1 MSYPAATAPAPP
13 PPPPPPPYSYPA
25 AAAPAPPPS
34 PPSAAVNNAA
44 ATAPDPERWA
54 NEVEWAQNG
63 KGNQWPTMYLTSDG
77 LYYVR
82 DNEGKHRSKNLR
94 YVHER
99 NPTIVFSDK
108 EFFNHYPGRRPSGGR
123 RSTRKDRTR
132 RRSTRKNRGR
142 QMKKNRKITYKN

>member
-1 MSYPAATAPAPP
+1 M
-13 PPPPPPPYSYPA
+13 SYPA

-44 ATAPDPERWA
+44 RAAPDPERWA
-54 NEVEWAQNG
+54 NIEELVQNG
-63 KGNQWPTMYLTSDG
+63 KGNQWPTKYLTSDG
-77 LYYVR
+77 LYYVQ
-82 DNEGKHRSKNLR
+82 DKEGKHRSKNLR
-94 YVHER
+94 YVHE
-99 NPTIVFSDK
+99 NGKLSFSDK

-123 RSTRKDRTR
+123 RSTRKNRTR